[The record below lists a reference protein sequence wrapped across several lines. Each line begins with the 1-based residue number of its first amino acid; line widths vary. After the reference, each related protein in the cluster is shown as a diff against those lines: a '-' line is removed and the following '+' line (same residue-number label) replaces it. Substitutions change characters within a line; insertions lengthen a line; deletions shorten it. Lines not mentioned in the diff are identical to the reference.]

1 MIKKHFIAI
10 CALMLI
16 SITAISQIELKN
28 KVVDFATL
36 MPLESASVYVQ
47 NTTTG
52 TITNVN
58 GKFVLQ

>member
-28 KVVDFATL
+28 KVVLDEKKKNQD
-36 MPLESASVYVQ
+36 PL
-47 NTTTG
+47 
-52 TITNVN
+52 IP
-58 GKFVLQ
+58 